1 MLTIALL
8 LVGLTSG
15 QLPAEKPPQAQ
26 PPATAPKPPAPTATA
41 PRPPVARP
49 SITVL
54 VTDRQ
59 GRPLPDVTVKA
70 TGPMDREGKT
80 DAEGTVL
87 LRNIAAGTY
96 RLQFESPTTIPFE
109 REVTVVAGRPVKM
122 TAELTAAPPPPPPPK
137 PEPPPPQVAPPPPV
151 RPSGPPSSVAIPD
164 FVEKNYIG
172 RGAPS
177 KSSPV
182 GCTGT
187 STATL
192 LQLREPLAEHSHADA
207 DEMLYVVAGEGV
219 QRIGGIEMNLTPG
232 TFAVVPRGTP
242 HTLSRKGNTPI
253 IVLSILTGPPCDS
266 GK

>member
-1 MLTIALL
+1 MLTTVVL
-8 LVGLTSG
+8 LVGLTIA

-26 PPATAPKPPAPTATA
+26 PPAPANPPAQTAPA

-59 GRPLPDVTVKA
+59 GRPLPDVTVRA
-70 TGPMDREGKT
+70 TGAMERESKT
-80 DAEGTVL
+80 DTEGTVL

-96 RLQFESPTTIPFE
+96 RLRFESPGTVTFE
-109 REVTVVAGRPVKM
+109 REVTVAAGRPVK
-122 TAELTAAPPPPPPPK
+122 TTVELTAAPPPPPPPK
-137 PEPPPPQVAPPPPV
+137 PEPPPEPVAPPPQV

-172 RGAPS
+172 RGQPS

-192 LQLREPLAEHSHADA
+192 LQLRDPLAEHSHADA
-207 DEMLYVVAGEGV
+207 DEMIYVVAGEGV
-219 QRIGGIEMNLTPG
+219 ERIGGVEMKLIPG

-242 HTLSRKGNTPI
+242 HTITRRGNTPLI
-253 IVLSILTGPPCDS
+253 AISILTGPPCDS
-266 GK
+266 AK